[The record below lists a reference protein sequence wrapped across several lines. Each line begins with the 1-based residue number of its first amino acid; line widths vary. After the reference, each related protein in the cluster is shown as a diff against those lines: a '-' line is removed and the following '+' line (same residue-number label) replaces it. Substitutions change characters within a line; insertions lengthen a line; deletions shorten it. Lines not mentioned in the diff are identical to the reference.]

1 MASNYSQDGQI
12 PIPPRRTRS
21 STSEKVIMAH
31 IYICCAQEYSVLL
44 RVILHFQGSL
54 C

>member
-21 STSEKVIMAH
+21 STSEKVMTFEINF
-31 IYICCAQEYSVLL
+31 LL
-44 RVILHFQGSL
+44 SN
-54 C
+54 